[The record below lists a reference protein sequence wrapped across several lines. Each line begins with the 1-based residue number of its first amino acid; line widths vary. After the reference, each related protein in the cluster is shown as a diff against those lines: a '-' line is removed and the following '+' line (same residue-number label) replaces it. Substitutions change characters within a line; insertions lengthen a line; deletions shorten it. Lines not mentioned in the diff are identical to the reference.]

1 MSCYYFSSLTEN
13 FNNKTSFTYQTSLS
27 SRFFRTKDSTL
38 NNLNDSILCHCT
50 SLWWRLFD
58 IKSYIYKPTSR
69 QACKSASLRMIFI
82 RLFLFKRRY
91 KALLLWATVIFQS
104 KGHAFSLNLATS
116 NFFLVAVCYW
126 IDVRQRKR
134 GRLINV
140 YAGGDH
146 RERTV
151 LCFFFCIKGEWVR
164 RLN

>member
-38 NNLNDSILCHCT
+38 NNLNDSILCHCA

-82 RLFLFKRRY
+82 CKSENDIYKTVPFQTKVQSLALVDYSYISVKRTCIFLKLSYFKFFSGGC
-91 KALLLWATVIFQS
+91 LLLNRCET
-104 KGHAFSLNLATS
+104 KE
-116 NFFLVAVCYW
+116 
-126 IDVRQRKR
+126 KR
-134 GRLINV
+134 
-140 YAGGDH
+140 
-146 RERTV
+146 
-151 LCFFFCIKGEWVR
+151 
-164 RLN
+164 